1 MRALKDCKYT
11 AFISYAHA
19 DDQTWF
25 GWITHFRNELDRG
38 LATVRRR
45 MKLPPLHLSGDNGP
59 VAGMLGEQLEQRIE
73 ESFAMIIVVHDNY
86 AQSDWCLKELEYF
99 RTLFGDDGFRKR
111 LYVVAMSE
119 PAMTSVAG
127 GRAWRELMP
136 GKDQLWMPFFNPMA
150 SDRPLDI
157 YMAPEVLAPGFREQ
171 FLRLREDL
179 EAKLLG
185 SLADPPGGPPG
196 TKPGPVVPVGANG
209 SGAKPTVQV
218 DIPTGVALPP
228 RPPVPPLPRPTGVT
242 ALGFVPA
249 GATAQSLAAV
259 ADRLRA
265 AGIEVRTLAQDAVF
279 DDFAAFAGA
288 ERLVLA
294 FDDAPLMMA
303 SMAPGGHLELQRE
316 AWLRKGGASDRVH
329 WLDLRASP
337 AAAAPDAGSA
347 AAYVATQT
355 TETLDASALLRL
367 LAPPPPPPP
376 GAAAAAQGARGVRI
390 YIESNTNSK
399 EVNLW
404 LPLGQQIRRK
414 WNEMT
419 RRVDPARVPPLA
431 LSTRGLP
438 VDRLDRFRTLD
449 DADGIV
455 LLWGHKDEEALLA
468 QIDKVERKTTPGS
481 EMPPGIVAY
490 LMPPQQSAEPV
501 PAWGWQVLRFDAQDE
516 AAIDVVADERDQLQ
530 GFLAQVLARWQQRE
544 QGG

>member
-19 DDQTWF
+19 DDETWF
-25 GWITHFRNELDRG
+25 RWVTHFRNELDRG

-45 MKLPPLHLSGDNGP
+45 MKLPPMHLSGDNGP
-59 VAGMLGEQLEQRIE
+59 VAGMLGEQLKQRIE

-99 RTLFGDDGFRKR
+99 RTLFGDDGFRER

-127 GRAWRELMP
+127 GKAWRALMP

-150 SDRPLDI
+150 GDRPLDI
-157 YMAPEVLAPGFREQ
+157 YMAPEVLAPGFRDQ
-171 FLRLREDL
+171 FLRLREDF
-179 EAKLLG
+179 ESKLLRAMAEPVG
-185 SLADPPGGPPG
+185 GGP
-196 TKPGPVVPVGANG
+196 GPALPVGVNG
-209 SGAKPTVQV
+209 TGARPAMQV
-218 DIPTGVALPP
+218 DIPTGAAPP
-228 RPPVPPLPRPTGVT
+228 PAPPQPRPTGAT

-249 GATAQSLAAV
+249 GATAQALSAV
-259 ADRLRA
+259 ADRLRT
-265 AGIEVRTLAQDAVF
+265 AGIEVRALAQDAVF
-279 DDFAAFAGA
+279 DDFTAFVGA

-303 SMAPGGHLELQRE
+303 AMAPGGHLQLQRE
-316 AWLRKGGASDRVH
+316 AWVRKGGAADRVH

-355 TETLDASALLRL
+355 TETLDGTALLRL
-367 LAPPPPPPP
+367 LAPPPAPPP
-376 GAAAAAQGARGVRI
+376 GAPAGAQAARGVRI

-438 VDRLDRFRTLD
+438 VDRLDRFPTLD

-530 GFLAQVLARWQQRE
+530 GFLTQVLARWQQRE

>member
-19 DDQTWF
+19 DDETWF
-25 GWITHFRNELDRG
+25 RWVTHFRNELDRG

-45 MKLPPLHLSGDNGP
+45 MKLPPMHLSGDNGP

-99 RTLFGDDGFRKR
+99 RTLFGDDGFRDR

-127 GRAWRELMP
+127 GKAWRSLMP
-136 GKDQLWMPFFNPMA
+136 GNDQLWMPFFNPRA

-157 YMAPEVLAPGFREQ
+157 YMAPEVLAPDFRDQ
-171 FLRLREDL
+171 FLRLREDF
-179 EAKLLG
+179 EAKLLR
-185 SLADPPGGPPG
+185 AAAPPAGGALGPRPTSAPSAPP
-196 TKPGPVVPVGANG
+196 VAANG
-209 SGAKPTVQV
+209 SGAAPIAVV
-218 DIPTGVALPP
+218 DIPTGSTPQPPSP
-228 RPPVPPLPRPTGVT
+228 RPVPAGVT

-249 GATAQSLAAV
+249 GPTAQSLAAV

-265 AGIEVRTLAQDAVF
+265 AGVQTRALAQDAVF
-279 DDFAAFAGA
+279 DDFAAFEGSD
-288 ERLVLA
+288 RLVLA
-294 FDDAPLMMA
+294 FDDAAPMMTA
-303 SMAPGGHLELQRE
+303 MAPGGHLQLQRD
-316 AWLRKGGASDRVH
+316 AWLRKGGAPDRVH

-337 AAAAPDAGSA
+337 AAAAPAEGSA

-355 TETLDASALLRL
+355 GETLDAAALLRL
-367 LAPPPPPPP
+367 LVPPPPAAA
-376 GAAAAAQGARGVRI
+376 GAASSSAARGVRI
-390 YIESNTNSK
+390 YIESNTNSR

-414 WNEMT
+414 WNELT

-438 VDRLDRFRTLD
+438 VDRLDRFPTLD

-530 GFLAQVLARWQQRE
+530 GFLTQVLARWQQRA
-544 QGG
+544 QGS

>member
-19 DDQTWF
+19 DDETWF
-25 GWITHFRNELDRG
+25 RWVTQFRNELDRG

-45 MKLPPLHLSGDNGP
+45 MKLPPMHLSGDNGP
-59 VAGMLGEQLEQRIE
+59 VAGMLAEQLKQRIE

-99 RTLFGDDGFRKR
+99 RTLFGDDGFRER

-127 GRAWRELMP
+127 GKAWRELMP

-157 YMAPEVLAPGFREQ
+157 YMAPEVLAPGFRDQ
-171 FLRLREDL
+171 FLRLREDF
-179 EAKLLG
+179 ESKLLRAMTEPVG
-185 SLADPPGGPPG
+185 GGPGPFLPPGVNGTG
-196 TKPGPVVPVGANG
+196 TKPA
-209 SGAKPTVQV
+209 VQV
-218 DIPTGVALPP
+218 DIPTGVAPPGLPAQP
-228 RPPVPPLPRPTGVT
+228 RPAGVT

-249 GATAQSLAAV
+249 GATAQALTAV
-259 ADRLRA
+259 ADRLRT
-265 AGIEVRTLAQDAVF
+265 AGIEVRALAQDAVF
-279 DDFAAFAGA
+279 DDFSAFVGA

-303 SMAPGGHLELQRE
+303 AMAPGGHLQLQRE
-316 AWLRKGGASDRVH
+316 AWVRKGGAPDRVH

-355 TETLDASALLRL
+355 TETLDTSALLRL

-376 GAAAAAQGARGVRI
+376 GAPAAAQAARGVRI
-390 YIESNTNSK
+390 YIESNTHSK

-414 WNEMT
+414 WNELT

-438 VDRLDRFRTLD
+438 VDRLDRFPTLD

-530 GFLAQVLARWQQRE
+530 GFLTQVLARWRQRE

>member
-1 MRALKDCKYT
+1 MRALQDCKYT

-19 DDQTWF
+19 DDETWF
-25 GWITHFRNELDRG
+25 RWVTHFRNELDRG

-45 MKLPPLHLSGDNGP
+45 MKLPPMHLSGDNGP
-59 VAGMLGEQLEQRIE
+59 VAGMLGEQLKQRIE

-99 RTLFGDDGFRKR
+99 RTLFGDDGFRDR
-111 LYVVAMSE
+111 LYVVAISE
-119 PAMTSVAG
+119 PAMSAVAG
-127 GRAWRELMP
+127 GSAWRRLMP
-136 GKDQLWMPFFNPMA
+136 GNDQLWMPFFDPRA

-157 YMAPEVLAPGFREQ
+157 YMAPEVLAPAFRDQ
-171 FLRLREDL
+171 FLRLREDF
-179 EAKLLG
+179 EAKLLR
-185 SLADPPGGPPG
+185 AVAPPSGGALGPRPAPPEARRG
-196 TKPGPVVPVGANG
+196 TNGA
-209 SGAKPTVQV
+209 APAAAV
-218 DIPTGVALPP
+218 DIPIGRVPPPPAAAP
-228 RPPVPPLPRPTGVT
+228 RPAGVT
-242 ALGFVPA
+242 VLGFVPS
-249 GATAQSLAAV
+249 GPTAQALSAV

-265 AGIEVRTLAQDAVF
+265 AGVELRMLAQDAVF

-294 FDDAPLMMA
+294 FDDEPPMMA
-303 SMAPGGHLELQRE
+303 AMAQGGHLQLQRE
-316 AWLRKGGASDRVH
+316 AWLRKGGAPDRVH
-329 WLDLRASP
+329 WLDLRAAP
-337 AAAAPDAGSA
+337 AAAAPEEGSA
-347 AAYVATQT
+347 AAYVAGQAS
-355 TETLDASALLRL
+355 ETLDAAALLRL
-367 LAPPPPPPP
+367 LAPPPPAAAAGSA
-376 GAAAAAQGARGVRI
+376 GAAAAPSRGVRI
-390 YIESNTNSK
+390 YIESNTNSR

-404 LPLGQQIRRK
+404 LPLGQQIRRT
-414 WNEMT
+414 WNELT

-438 VDRLDRFRTLD
+438 VDRLDRFPTLD

-501 PAWGWQVLRFDAQDE
+501 PAWGWQVLRFDAQDQ

-530 GFLAQVLARWQQRE
+530 GFLTQVLARWQQRE